1 MGNYTRAFTSSVGNE
16 EVYTI
21 MLIPIESN
29 LLKVFRK
36 YPESNSRQLKEFI
49 CLVLK
54 RIKGYLVGKQ
64 PDVAKFETSENT

>member
-1 MGNYTRAFTSSVGNE
+1 MSSVGNE

-29 LLKVFRK
+29 LL
-36 YPESNSRQLKEFI
+36 
-49 CLVLK
+49 
-54 RIKGYLVGKQ
+54 IKGYLVGKQ